1 MHQHSC
7 RWRCTLHIYITNKQ
21 SNTTTH
27 VEVHQCTTSLQHA
40 NAIFAI
46 TIVFA
51 IVIIITIANMFRHQ
65 GNWGSRATLVPGGK
79 GMNSYVEIRP
89 RSKKQE
95 GGKKEEKK
103 VEELINIGSDS
114 SDSDINH
121 LLVPQVEIISSDD
134 D

>member
-1 MHQHSC
+1 
-7 RWRCTLHIYITNKQ
+7 
-21 SNTTTH
+21 
-27 VEVHQCTTSLQHA
+27 
-40 NAIFAI
+40 
-46 TIVFA
+46 
-51 IVIIITIANMFRHQ
+51 
-65 GNWGSRATLVPGGK
+65 
-79 GMNSYVEIRP
+79 MNSYVEIRP